1 MWIHNWIE
9 IFGVDDLPDLPACLK
24 CQLIFTFQYKKKSIH
39 VVERL
44 KDKVEILEAKNVE
57 IELEKKALQ

>member
-1 MWIHNWIE
+1 M
-9 IFGVDDLPDLPACLK
+9 PACLK

>member
-1 MWIHNWIE
+1 MFLKFNFKWI
-9 IFGVDDLPDLPACLK
+9 LS
-24 CQLIFTFQYKKKSIH
+24 FQYKKKSTH
-39 VVERL
+39 VVEKL